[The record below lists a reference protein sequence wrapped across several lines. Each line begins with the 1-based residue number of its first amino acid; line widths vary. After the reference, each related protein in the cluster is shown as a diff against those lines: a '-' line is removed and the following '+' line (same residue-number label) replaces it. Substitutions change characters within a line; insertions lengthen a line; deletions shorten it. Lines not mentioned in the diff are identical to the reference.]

1 MIVVFLGA
9 KLVMEGGFSV
19 GMLIA
24 LIGFRTQF
32 IERLSGFV
40 NQFFNLLLV
49 QVHLDR
55 LADLYSEKEEA
66 SSGCQD
72 FLVSEGKIELVD
84 VSYKYHFD
92 QPAIIKNLSLSIEA
106 GKSTGIVAPSGYGKS
121 TLIKLIGGLL
131 TPTEGSVRYDN
142 VEMNPFSMHSLRQHV
157 ATVMQDDVLFAGSII
172 ENICFGSTEVNP
184 DLVLDCA
191 KRANIHDEILRLP
204 MQYNTLV
211 GDMGSALS
219 GGQIQRILIARALY
233 KQPKVLLLDE
243 ATSHLDAASDG
254 YISESIDSLNVTRV
268 IVAHNPASMK
278 NCDAVFDLT
287 SQSYV
292 QVGECDT
299 LQTDHIRNRSCTMQ
313 K

>member
-1 MIVVFLGA
+1 
-9 KLVMEGGFSV
+9 
-19 GMLIA
+19 
-24 LIGFRTQF
+24 
-32 IERLSGFV
+32 
-40 NQFFNLLLV
+40 
-49 QVHLDR
+49 
-55 LADLYSEKEEA
+55 
-66 SSGCQD
+66 
-72 FLVSEGKIELVD
+72 
-84 VSYKYHFD
+84 
-92 QPAIIKNLSLSIEA
+92 
-106 GKSTGIVAPSGYGKS
+106 
-121 TLIKLIGGLL
+121 
-131 TPTEGSVRYDN
+131 
-142 VEMNPFSMHSLRQHV
+142 
-157 ATVMQDDVLFAGSII
+157 VMQDDVLFAGSII

-204 MQYNTLV
+204 MQYNTLG